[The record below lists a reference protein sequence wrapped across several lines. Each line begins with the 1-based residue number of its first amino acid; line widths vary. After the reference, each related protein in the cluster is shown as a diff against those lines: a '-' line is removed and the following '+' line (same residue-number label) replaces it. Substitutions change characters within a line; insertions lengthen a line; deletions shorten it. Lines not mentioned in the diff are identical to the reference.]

1 MEKKFELKK
10 YIINQS
16 VQLITIIILEIFFYF
31 QTSDIILITLGLEL
45 LLGCSSVYLLWRIIV
60 FPLDVLHGYVKQEVC
75 FSKMCNIDEYAVYGT
90 FKRRYFCEWNFY
102 YSSKGKLTLLVPV
115 CKRYEEIIKMNKPKT
130 DQKVRVYYYKHS
142 KILYSW
148 EEL

>member
-1 MEKKFELKK
+1 MAHNSISTRCVTWICE
-10 YIINQS
+10 
-16 VQLITIIILEIFFYF
+16 TR
-31 QTSDIILITLGLEL
+31 GM
-45 LLGCSSVYLLWRIIV
+45 
-60 FPLDVLHGYVKQEVC
+60 

>member
-10 YIINQS
+10 YIIDQS

-60 FPLDVLHGYVKQEVC
+60 FPLDVLHGYVLMDPCQAHTV
-75 FSKMCNIDEYAVYGT
+75 
-90 FKRRYFCEWNFY
+90 
-102 YSSKGKLTLLVPV
+102 
-115 CKRYEEIIKMNKPKT
+115 
-130 DQKVRVYYYKHS
+130 
-142 KILYSW
+142 
-148 EEL
+148 

>member
-10 YIINQS
+10 YIIDQS

-60 FPLDVLHGYVKQEVC
+60 FPLDVLHGYV
-75 FSKMCNIDEYAVYGT
+75 
-90 FKRRYFCEWNFY
+90 
-102 YSSKGKLTLLVPV
+102 
-115 CKRYEEIIKMNKPKT
+115 
-130 DQKVRVYYYKHS
+130 
-142 KILYSW
+142 
-148 EEL
+148 